1 MLFMMVLYC
10 LTMGIND
17 LEGIS
22 RECRL
27 NKVLQ
32 LITVDKTP
40 STSTFRRFFTD
51 SNSYVMKAV
60 FLYTIVEFN
69 DYGFINFKKLY
80 IDSTDALARASK
92 QYSLTSK
99 KIEVFKFLD
108 KHDLIHDFTLK
119 SKKRFLKGLEEIEQR
134 LDENEEEISK
144 YIRLARSNIDL
155 YNKDIWD
162 KIPQLERMMDER
174 NLKVISITFPESVMM
189 HTKKGGTDFAFLIHT
204 IMTEEKIVF
213 SPILSNL
220 PNDKH
225 SLEDIIGELK
235 ENIEIIVKL
244 QKMFG
249 ERKNFKELK
258 NILKNT
264 LMVFDSGYYE
274 IENLKSAD
282 KNEVNVLILPKRLST
297 QINNQIR
304 KDNDL
309 PVKDKNKQNP
319 DKMSKKTLKRELKGY
334 RCKAGQLLTLTQQR
348 EVQKRDGSHEKLPE
362 QWRENTYTF
371 HCSECASCQYNAC
384 CDLETI
390 VDTMTPIEYNMIQKA
405 LNKTFQKIYSE
416 RFHCSEGING
426 YMKGKE
432 GILYFMMSDITACKN
447 QLYLLNIGYNLQ
459 RKLNLKGTAY

>member
-17 LEGIS
+17 LERIS
-22 RECRL
+22 RQCRL

-32 LITVDKTP
+32 TITLDKTP

-51 SNSYVMKAV
+51 SNPYVMRAI
-60 FLYTIVEFN
+60 FLYTVVEFN

-80 IDSTDALARASK
+80 VDSTDALARGSK
-92 QYSLTSK
+92 HYSLTQK

-108 KHDLIHDFTLK
+108 EHNLIHNFTKK
-119 SKKRFLKGLEEIEQR
+119 SKKQLLSGLEEIEKR
-134 LDENEEEISK
+134 LDENDEEIKK
-144 YIRLARSNIDL
+144 YIRLARANIDL

-162 KIPQLERMMDER
+162 KLPQLERIMEER
-174 NLKVISITFPESVMM
+174 DLNVISITFPESVMM
-189 HTKKGGTDFAFLIHT
+189 HTKKGRTDFAFNIHE
-204 IMTEEKIVF
+204 IMTEDKIVF

-225 SLEDIIGELK
+225 CLEDIIRELK
-235 ENIEIIVKL
+235 ENIEIIVEL

-249 ERKNFKELK
+249 KRRNYKELTE
-258 NILKNT
+258 ILDKT

-282 KNEVNVLILPKRLST
+282 KNNINVLILPKRLST

-319 DKMSKKTLKRELKGY
+319 NKMSRKTLTRELKGY
-334 RCKAGQLLTLTQQR
+334 RCKAGQLLTLIEQR
-348 EVQKRDGSHEKLPE
+348 EVKKRDGSHKKLPE

-371 HCSECASCQYNAC
+371 HCSGCASCQYKAC

-390 VDTMTPIEYNMIQKA
+390 VDTMTPLEYNMIQKA
-405 LNKTFQKIYSE
+405 LNKRYQKIYSP

-432 GILYFMMSDITACKN
+432 GILYFMMSNITACNN
-447 QLYLLNIGYNLQ
+447 QLYLINIGYNLQ
-459 RKLNLKGTAY
+459 RKTNLKGTAY